1 MQQKT
6 FFNELEASTQEPRAS
21 LERTEVIR
29 RCLDG
34 QVELQTYQAF
44 LTEAYHHVKHTVPLL
59 MACGARLPDRL
70 DWLRG
75 AIVHYVEEEYG
86 HQEWILNDLQNCG
99 IDKESVRKG
108 NPQFAT
114 EMMISYAYDTVNRGN
129 PVGLFGMVYTLEKT
143 SVTIATRAAGQIAA
157 SLQLPEDA
165 MSYLISHG
173 SLDLEHMQHF
183 ETLMNRLDDPDDRQ
197 AVLHAASV
205 FYPLYREIFVALP
218 TGSQATGGISHAA

>member
-99 IDKESVRKG
+99 IDKDLIRHG

-114 EMMISYAYDTVNRGN
+114 EMIRENSSGDAEELSKRPQESASID
-129 PVGLFGMVYTLEKT
+129 
-143 SVTIATRAAGQIAA
+143 GQEIDILDPSAFA
-157 SLQLPEDA
+157 LGKRQSANLILQLLGDDETNVHQHKDGSILVTYSSPPENSPYPA
-165 MSYLISHG
+165 R
-173 SLDLEHMQHF
+173 
-183 ETLMNRLDDPDDRQ
+183 T
-197 AVLHAASV
+197 
-205 FYPLYREIFVALP
+205 FYSPQTAL
-218 TGSQATGGISHAA
+218 QWA